1 MSTNKDTH
9 LQAVQAIHAELMEL
23 LNGMDY
29 CLDWKPDPDAWSV
42 RDVVY
47 HLLDTPSEG
56 IHTILRQVLAGE
68 ISEFDLRSDLTNMTM
83 ERLSYEMERVVEDVN
98 LLFCGM
104 EAALQAS
111 GEGDLLEKS
120 VLVHQRNRGWDEP
133 RTLHNLLEGLF
144 ARHWREHLVQ
154 VRELREALGM

>member
-1 MSTNKDTH
+1 
-9 LQAVQAIHAELMEL
+9 
-23 LNGMDY
+23 
-29 CLDWKPDPDAWSV
+29 
-42 RDVVY
+42 
-47 HLLDTPSEG
+47 
-56 IHTILRQVLAGE
+56 
-68 ISEFDLRSDLTNMTM
+68 M

-98 LLFCGM
+98 LLFHGM
-104 EAALQAS
+104 EVALQAL

-120 VLVHQRNRGWDEP
+120 MLVHQRNRGWDEP